1 MSEQNPP
8 SGQPT
13 PGEPVEPVEPV
24 QAEQTAQFD
33 APAEVD
39 GPTAS
44 DGDAAPPAYTTD
56 TTATGET
63 PEPERSKSRAPWIVG
78 VAVVLVLALVGGGI
92 FAVLALKGDPKHSIT
107 ITSTAGGMKRDTAK
121 ETSLKQELD
130 AADKQFEDQFEGTSV
145 KHALYN
151 QTSKSRGPEGQ
162 LLFVGFK
169 FKTKSEKNPGKFIK
183 QLDKIASSNQLKVTK
198 ISVGDGDGRAVCVGT
213 PSNAAQRSA
222 SCLWV
227 TNDSAGGLFPNT
239 LGYSPDQLSKILL
252 DVRDDVEKSD

>member
-13 PGEPVEPVEPV
+13 PGEPVEPVEP
-24 QAEQTAQFD
+24 ARADETAQLD
-33 APAEVD
+33 PPTAAV
-39 GPTAS
+39 GPTTN
-44 DGDAAPPAYTTD
+44 DGDAAPPAD
-56 TTATGET
+56 TTVTSEA
-63 PEPERSKSRAPWIVG
+63 PEPGRSRKPWIIG
-78 VAVVLVLALVGGGI
+78 VAVVLVLALIGGGI
-92 FAVLALKGDPKHSIT
+92 FAAIALMGDPKHSIT

-121 ETSLKQELD
+121 EASLKQELD
-130 AADKQFEDQFEGTSV
+130 AADKQFEDQFDGTSV

-169 FKTKSEKNPGKFIK
+169 FKTKSEKNPAKFIK
-183 QLDKIASSNQLKVTK
+183 QLDKIAASNKLKVTK
-198 ISVGDGDGRAVCVGT
+198 VSVGDGDGRAVCVGT